1 MRTASIILSSL
12 ALIGVIILFVMLP
25 KDDKTQTAASTSNRT
40 ATVIP
45 DAPGRIAYV
54 DIDTLE
60 ANYEYLKTKRDE
72 LQKRQENLQD
82 QMERAAQQLQ
92 RQQAAFVQ
100 KVQAG
105 QVSQSEGE
113 ATQKRLI
120 QEEKSLQTRQQA
132 QMEQLIKERDNFN
145 KDLQNRLDNFLE
157 EYNKDK
163 KFAYVLTYTK
173 GGMILY
179 ADKAYDITED
189 VIRGMNE
196 MSRKIKDTAK
206 AK

>member
-12 ALIGVIILFVMLP
+12 AFIGVIILFVMQSKGEKP
-25 KDDKTQTAASTSNRT
+25 QSATPGSSNA

-60 ANYEYLKTKRDE
+60 ANYEYLKNKRAE
-72 LQKRQENLQD
+72 LQKRQENLQA
-82 QMERAAQQLQ
+82 QLERAAEQFQ
-92 RQQAAFVQ
+92 RQKAAFVQ

-105 QVSQSEGE
+105 QVSQTEGE

-120 QEEKSLQTRQQA
+120 QEEQSLQTRQQA
-132 QMEQLIKERDNFN
+132 QMEQLIKERDAFN
-145 KDLQNRLDNFLE
+145 QDLQNRLDNFLE
-157 EYNKDK
+157 EYNKEK
-163 KFAYVLTYTK
+163 KFAYVLTYAK

-179 ADKAYDITED
+179 ADKAYDITKD
-189 VIRGMNE
+189 VINGMNE